1 MKRFIESPISSVS
14 KSAIV
19 IFNAK
24 AQRLKDKRAKKNF
37 SQDKDII

>member
-19 IFNAK
+19 IFKAK
-24 AQRLKDKRAKKNF
+24 AHKLMDKGAKKNF
-37 SQDKDII
+37 SQDKGII